1 MIFFEVEDSDDIL
14 RGKGLINLSEVD
26 IFPFLIGG
34 DFLDDILVGRRDVLD
49 DFLDKRRLFFSHEF
63 LHRLELF
70 VFLKLCHDSFPNF
83 S

>member
-1 MIFFEVEDSDDIL
+1 MVFFEVEHSDDIL
-14 RGKGLINLSEVD
+14 RGEGLINLSEVD

-34 DFLDDILVGRRDVLD
+34 HFLDDILVGCRDVLD
-49 DFLDKRRLFFSHEF
+49 DFFDKSRLFFGHEF

-83 S
+83 A